1 MPDVKIPPNHW
12 RQLKQSAN
20 CYVPDLIDAS
30 THPDGGF
37 NNAELHR
44 AGNEAGFRG
53 LSAQL
58 IGRIMNLGSVSN
70 DKAEQCL
77 QYYGALRQ
85 SKPHLPAIGN
95 EKIVAAFFG
104 IPGLADRMRAAQMD
118 VEALS
123 STSGVS
129 IEAINHALDQG
140 RVSAG
145 IVNALYMALRT
156 TSTLSSFCSSRP
168 VATFGATSIAKIA
181 PFNMHD
187 LHLPLPDPNPG
198 EWP

>member
-1 MPDVKIPPNHW
+1 
-12 RQLKQSAN
+12 
-20 CYVPDLIDAS
+20 
-30 THPDGGF
+30 
-37 NNAELHR
+37 
-44 AGNEAGFRG
+44 
-53 LSAQL
+53 
-58 IGRIMNLGSVSN
+58 
-70 DKAEQCL
+70 
-77 QYYGALRQ
+77 
-85 SKPHLPAIGN
+85 
-95 EKIVAAFFG
+95 
-104 IPGLADRMRAAQMD
+104 MRAAQMD